1 MIHRE
6 AMKSVSNQPLR
17 RFHFISDGSSLGFG
31 TEPVSLEMFNKSRP
45 EISDNSNIQ
54 ELHLAE
60 TSIRIVLKREFE
72 MRIIRH
78 VFPGKRPCHY

>member
-6 AMKSVSNQPLR
+6 AMRSVSNQPLR

-54 ELHLAE
+54 ELHTA
-60 TSIRIVLKREFE
+60 SGRNFNPHCLK
-72 MRIIRH
+72 
-78 VFPGKRPCHY
+78 K